1 MKNAADK
8 FLLRTICKSVSFP
21 WQIKCVSKLGVSL
34 KGRAP
39 SKLTRVWGWFCMPG
53 FTILIK
59 RFSLNSFA
67 HLWKPVAS
75 LLKASTKP
83 MVKTF
88 SMYYIFYKE
97 TTDRMTAWHALKLTN
112 PKIHDWKCS
121 FGIQGSQESSAHPRK
136 KTCRIYSMGTCKYS
150 GNNMTSSGQLAPNH
164 LSLVCLFGT
173 QLKYTQFCL
182 VYKETPPYEVLQ
194 FCPSK
199 PATHNFLVRKPLWY
213 AQRPRSE
220 ILTLL

>member
-1 MKNAADK
+1 MS
-8 FLLRTICKSVSFP
+8 LPPC
-21 WQIKCVSKLGVSL
+21 CVWYRFIVKATYCL
-34 KGRAP
+34 KGIHETCCWKVFIENNLHECQFSLTDKVCVNAWGFIKGP
-39 SKLTRVWGWFCMPG
+39 GTSKLTRVWGWFCMPG

-136 KTCRIYSMGTCKYS
+136 KTCRIYSMGTCQYS

-164 LSLVCLFGT
+164 LSLVC
-173 QLKYTQFCL
+173 
-182 VYKETPPYEVLQ
+182 
-194 FCPSK
+194 
-199 PATHNFLVRKPLWY
+199 
-213 AQRPRSE
+213 
-220 ILTLL
+220 